1 MQETISKYKEK
12 IVDKWNSVDKGV
24 RIKAICVLIALIA
37 ALALTIY
44 LAVRPKWVVIE
55 GNADIQTI
63 GVIQNAFDDAG
74 ISNKITRNGTSISVE
89 EKDVNQAKL
98 LIAEKNI
105 TKSGFTF
112 EDALDANGNGIG
124 LSESDKDQLYL
135 RAYET
140 EIAEQI
146 KTIDGVDSAKV
157 RLVLPDD
164 TVFFEKENNEA
175 SAGITIFGSKE
186 ITKEQALTIAR
197 LVSMSVKGLSM
208 SNIEIVDQ
216 NANSLYSGS
225 SNDTSSY
232 SSKEDIENQKK
243 KEIELKIRAAL
254 ANLYDDVNIISN
266 LKIDWNQRQ
275 QKTITYTP
283 PVNDMT
289 VGVPKIRTRE
299 DEEVLN
305 GTEGNAPGTDTN
317 DVAAPNYATGDET
330 GSSYNGT
337 KETNEY
343 IYNQDEVVVDYKG
356 GEVVPDQSSISIVVY
371 NNREYD
377 EALLRET
384 GALDNVT
391 WDEFKEQ
398 NSAVQNLDI
407 DQALLNSIIVGTG
420 IENVSIVGY
429 EKPVFI
435 DEVVEPL
442 KIEQIVIL
450 AILALLLVLL
460 AFGLIKKTHPDEV
473 EEIEP
478 ELSVEDLLVSTKIED
493 EKEAERIADI
503 DTNVESEYKKQ
514 IEKFISEKP
523 DAVAQLLRNW
533 LSDDWE

>member
-63 GVIQNAFDDAG
+63 GVIQNAFNDAG

-89 EKDVNQAKL
+89 EKNVNQAKL

-112 EDALDANGNGIG
+112 DDALDANGNGIG
-124 LSESDKDQLYL
+124 LSESDKSQLYS

-140 EIAEQI
+140 EIAELI

-157 RLVLPDD
+157 RLVFPDD

-208 SNIEIVDQ
+208 NNIEIVDQ

-275 QKTITYTP
+275 QKTVTYTP

-289 VGVPKIRTRE
+289 IGVPKIRTRE

-317 DVAAPNYATGDET
+317 DVAAPNYATGDEN
-330 GSSYNGT
+330 GSSYTGT

-384 GALDNVT
+384 GALDNIT
-391 WDEFKEQ
+391 WDEFKTQ
-398 NSAVQNLDI
+398 NSAVQNLEI

>member
-450 AILALLLVLL
+450 AIIALLLVIL
-460 AFGLIKKTHPDEV
+460 AFGLIKKTHPYEV